1 MATRVAPQ
9 DPLIERLRNA
19 TSVNALVRYL
29 HDELNW
35 PVDLDAIDDA
45 FYDYEPE
52 ELGIKPEHQVAITS
66 IKQLRP
72 LTSGQPWG
80 IFFVEFDKQRL
91 PMVVLRRVLQG
102 LSLRNRE
109 KDKGRQRWH
118 AQDLLFISS
127 FGPAKDRE
135 IALAH
140 FTDGSAAGDLP
151 TLRVLGWDGA
161 DTNLALAGVANTLRE
176 HLRWPTDGDTAAG
189 QQRWRAA
196 WTAAFRL
203 RYREAVTTAKDLAL
217 ALAYLARA
225 IRTRAN
231 EVLAIEGPSG
241 PLTRLFDAFKANLMA
256 DLTHDRF
263 ADMYAQTITYGL
275 FAARVSRSSG
285 GLVADD
291 AALMIP
297 STNPFLQELL
307 QDFLAASGRSRHAAT
322 GKGKGGKSGG
332 TGIDF
337 DELGVNAVVEQLRAA
352 PMDAVLV
359 SFNNARPGDDPVIH
373 FYEDFLKAYDKA
385 MRVERGVFYTP
396 KPVVQFIVRSVHEML
411 QTEFGI
417 EDGLASTVTWGEML
431 KRMPGLA
438 LPRGTPADSAF
449 VQILD
454 PATGT
459 ATFLVEVIDLIER
472 HMKAKWR
479 KAGQNDAQR
488 LESWNVYVRDHL
500 LTRLHG
506 FELMMAPYAIAHMKL
521 GLKLADSGYR
531 FPEGGPR
538 VRVFLT
544 NSLQPA
550 SEVQPQ
556 FELMAPM
563 LAHEARAANVVKD
576 SLAATVLVGNP
587 PYSGVSSNMFPWIDG
602 LLRGTV
608 PNSPKVQSYYEV
620 DGKPLGE
627 KKLWLQDDYVKFIR
641 LGQWRLERSGAGVLG
656 YITNHGYLDNPTFRG
671 MRQALMRTFPSIEV
685 IDLHGNSKKRER
697 ALDGGRDENV
707 FDIEQG
713 VAIGVMSTQARHG
726 VRHRHLYGS
735 RSSKQDYLTGQLPEP
750 TTLRVTAPFYFLS
763 PIEREE
769 KQGYDQ
775 CWPLPTIYPVYGLG
789 FQSSRDDLVIGF
801 DEAELRAK
809 IEEFL
814 DRRLS
819 DEDVRTRFFGAKAVA
834 EYESGDTRQWS
845 LSNARERL
853 RSSPWKRSISAC
865 LYRPFDVRSILY
877 RPDMVDW
884 PRPEVL
890 GHMQQPN
897 FALLANRQ
905 TKDDFAA
912 LCSRSLTERKIAA
925 RYDAS
930 STFPLWLFQAGQERD
945 SGQSAGASA
954 SPPRREPNLDPRFI
968 RALREAMSLTE
979 FDWHPEKP
987 SAPLNAEKVFHY
999 IYAILHSPGYRQRYA
1014 PFLKIDFPRVPI
1026 VGGRDTFDALV
1037 ALGGQLVQWHL
1048 LEHPTAVAIT
1058 ATSQS
1063 SGVHVPS
1070 WYGKDRQLAKV
1081 AEKARTLSDI
1091 EATAQGP
1098 TGKVAINATSG
1109 FSGVQQIAWEHNIG
1123 GYQVLHKWLDD
1134 RRKAGRS
1141 LSDDD
1146 IAHWRRI
1153 YAALQA
1159 TQGLMREIDATIDRH
1174 GGWPTGPGAGGAFSL
1189 DHPPP
1194 SSEALAAQAAA
1205 RPRGRRKAAM
1215 PGQGSLIDADD
1226 EEPEPARARA
1236 DAPPDAADAPDDA
1249 AAMCA
1254 LRAVLADAEGP
1265 LTRDALKKEAAR
1277 RLGHRRL
1284 GKRIAASIDDAIRRA
1299 VRRGIAQNGREGL
1312 QVAVRQIDDYDRRH
1326 LEGQLIAALRAQRGW
1341 AERSELP
1348 KVLARWLGFARTG
1361 AKITRASQSLLQR
1374 LARSGQIELTRDA
1387 VRLAKG

>member
-9 DPLIERLRNA
+9 DPLIERLRSA
-19 TSVNALVRYL
+19 TSVTALVRYL

-176 HLRWPTDGDTAAG
+176 HMRWPADGDTAAG
-189 QQRWRAA
+189 QQRWRAS

-241 PLTRLFDAFKANLMA
+241 PLTRLFEAFKANLMA

-275 FAARVSRSSG
+275 FAARVSRASG

-307 QDFLAASGRSRHAAT
+307 QDFLAASGRSRHAAV
-322 GKGKGGKSGG
+322 GKAKNKG

-396 KPVVQFIVRSVHEML
+396 KPVVQFIVRSIHEVL

-431 KRMPGLA
+431 KRMPGLV
-438 LPRGTPADSAF
+438 LPKGTPADSAF

-454 PATGT
+454 PAVGT
-459 ATFLVEVIDLIER
+459 ATFLVEAVDLIER

-531 FPEGGPR
+531 FPDGGPR

-563 LAHEARAANVVKD
+563 LAHEARAANVVKGG
-576 SLAATVLVGNP
+576 LATTVVIGNP
-587 PYSGVSSNMFPWIDG
+587 PYSGHSVNNDVPEIVGAVYDYK
-602 LLRGTV
+602 RGY
-608 PNSPKVQSYYEV
+608 P
-620 DGKPLGE
+620 DLHKPGQA
-627 KKLWLQDDYVKFIR
+627 KWLQNDYVKFIR
-641 LGQWRLERSGAGVLG
+641 FAERRVVQASAGVFG
-656 YITNHGYLDNPTFRG
+656 YITDHSYLDNPTFKG
-671 MRQALMRTFPSIEV
+671 MRRHLMDSFAALWLV
-685 IDLHGNSKKRER
+685 DLHGNTKKKEKAEDGSK
-697 ALDGGRDENV
+697 DENV
-707 FDIEQG
+707 FDITQG
-713 VAIGVMSTQARHG
+713 AAIGLYARGPGLEGAIRSLDLLG
-726 VRHRHLYGS
+726 VRTSKYERLASMSLHRERH
-735 RSSKQDYLTGQLPEP
+735 E
-750 TTLRVTAPFYFLS
+750 TLAPNAPFWLFK
-763 PIEREE
+763 PQAQAGR
-769 KQGYDQ
+769 
-775 CWPLPTIYPVYGLG
+775 
-789 FQSSRDDLVIGF
+789 
-801 DEAELRAK
+801 
-809 IEEFL
+809 
-814 DRRLS
+814 
-819 DEDVRTRFFGAKAVA
+819 A
-834 EYESGDTRQWS
+834 EYEAGWGLPLIFSPNGDPAPGIVTTHDEFAISWDAKDAKRKVEALLATADEEEARGLFQLCTQEQWNYERAMTGLASG
-845 LSNARERL
+845 A
-853 RSSPWKRSISAC
+853 WKRRIVDIQ
-865 LYRPFDVRSILY
+865 YRPFDRRVTVYDSNVAVHRRERVSSHFLAGANLGLT
-877 RPDMVDW
+877 V
-884 PRPEVL
+884 PRATEIPGGYQHV
-890 GHMQQPN
+890 
-897 FALLANRQ
+897 F
-905 TKDDFAA
+905 
-912 LCSRSLTERKIAA
+912 CSASLTQHHTVSLKEVN
-925 RYDAS
+925 YL
-930 STFPLWLFQAGQERD
+930 FPLWLYRAQGDAGDLHEAD
-945 SGQSAGASA
+945 LVASL
-954 SPPRREPNLDPRFI
+954 PNRTPNLDPRFI
-968 RALREAMSLTE
+968 RALREAMSLAE
-979 FDWHPEKP
+979 FDWHPEKQG
-987 SAPLNAEKVFHY
+987 AALNADKVFHY

-1026 VGGRDTFDALV
+1026 ACSRDAFDSLV
-1037 ALGGQLVQWHL
+1037 ALGRQLVQWHL
-1048 LEHPTAVAIT
+1048 LEHQTAAAVT
-1058 ATSQS
+1058 ATTQP
-1063 SGVHVPS
+1063 SGLHVPS
-1070 WYGKDRQLAKV
+1070 WFGKDRQLGKV
-1081 AEKARTLSDI
+1081 AEKARALSDI

-1098 TGKVAINATSG
+1098 SGKVAVNATSG
-1109 FSGVQQIAWEHNIG
+1109 FAGVLQSVWEHNIG

-1159 TQGLMREIDATIDRH
+1159 TQTLMAEIDASIDRH

-1194 SSEALAAQAAA
+1194 SAEVLAAQAAA
-1205 RPRGRRKAAM
+1205 RPRGRRRAAM
-1215 PGQGSLIDADD
+1215 PGQHSLIEAD
-1226 EEPEPARARA
+1226 EEPEPARKRA
-1236 DAPPDAADAPDDA
+1236 EAQPTSDGLDDA
-1249 AAMCA
+1249 TAMCA
-1254 LRAVLADAEGP
+1254 LRAALADAVGP
-1265 LTRDALKKEAAR
+1265 LSHDALKKDASR

-1284 GKRIAASIDDAIRRA
+1284 GKQIASAIDDAIRRA
-1299 VRRGIAQNGREGL
+1299 ARRGIAENGREGL
-1312 QVAVRQIDDYDRRH
+1312 QLAVAQIDGYDTGH
-1326 LEGQLIAALRAQRGW
+1326 LEVQLIAALRARRGW
-1341 AERSELP
+1341 VERSELP
-1348 KVLARWLGFARTG
+1348 TLLARWLGFARTG
-1361 AKITRASQSLLQR
+1361 SKISETSEALLRR
-1374 LARSGQIELTRDA
+1374 LARSGQIELARDG